1 MIVRLT
7 TAQRDA
13 CSAVGDE
20 LHRSWLDRAE
30 PVGKTAWD
38 APMPPIGWNQILNRL
53 TAAAFNPYGQRKS
66 RMSGSFHR
74 AVKRVATSLA
84 HLEAHPAF
92 GGAAMPGEHDTIFV
106 AWGSAG
112 AWSPYPAGRPPR
124 LLLPQWSTV
133 GGIRVTTWADALDAD
148 TAYSHMERPD
158 PLLAP
163 AEHLAFLSD
172 ARRGQADATER

>member
-1 MIVRLT
+1 VIVRLT

-20 LHRSWLDRAE
+20 LHRSWLDRAQ

-38 APMPPIGWNQILNRL
+38 TPMPPIGWNQILNRL

-66 RMSGSFHR
+66 RVAGSMHR

-92 GGAAMPGEHDTIFV
+92 SGVALPGEHDTVFL
-106 AWGSAG
+106 AWEMETGKT
-112 AWSPYPAGRPPR
+112 PYPLPDRQPILLVPR
-124 LLLPQWSTV
+124 WHTV
-133 GGIRVTTWADALDAD
+133 GGIRVTRWVESPYLRGYRGET
-148 TAYSHMERPD
+148 
-158 PLLAP
+158 LLPEA
-163 AEHLAFLSD
+163 HLAFLSD
-172 ARRGQADATER
+172 ARRGQAGATGH